1 LDEDYSS
8 FFFLSTRSSSR
19 ISIIAFMLIKASKNS
34 VSETTGFSCPVC
46 PSSSPHGEDMVVLGN
61 VLLEPISGLPSTS
74 SPSPSLDL
82 DLVSI
87 HKLAPAINQL

>member
-1 LDEDYSS
+1 LDEDSSS
-8 FFFLSTRSSSR
+8 FFFLSAHSSSR

-34 VSETTGFSCPVC
+34 VSETRGFSHSVC
-46 PSSSPHGEDMVVLGN
+46 PSSSLHGEYMVVLEN
-61 VLLEPISGLPSTS
+61 VLLEPILGSPSTS

-87 HKLAPAINQL
+87 HKLAPTVNLL